1 MNNFNSS
8 SRNHINHNQI
18 GYSFD
23 SHISNNYLKLNL
35 YSVLPANLRT
45 RGVYFWRCLVM
56 FINLSTP
63 PASSND
69 RENSAFFLMTSFN
82 VASTAAIVS
91 SLVPWSCWL
100 FPDGSFWMRSLI
112 AYLPINSLLRWS
124 IAKFLSAVATA
135 HTTRSTWPQKL
146 FISDKFQLILGVPP
160 GQIYYYYFE

>member
-1 MNNFNSS
+1 MGRLIKSTAYFHASELL
-8 SRNHINHNQI
+8 
-18 GYSFD
+18 
-23 SHISNNYLKLNL
+23 NNYFNLNPVNP
-35 YSVLPANLRT
+35 SCKMLPANLRT

-56 FINLSTP
+56 FISLSTP

-69 RENSAFFLMTSFN
+69 RENSAFFLMTSFR

-112 AYLPINSLLRWS
+112 AYLPISSLLRWS

-135 HTTRSTWPQKL
+135 QTTRST
-146 FISDKFQLILGVPP
+146 
-160 GQIYYYYFE
+160 